1 MRSRSIAGARNAMQ
15 CRASHPTDLLQAFRP
30 FLLLTNP
37 HAQTIIAATLT
48 FAREPPSSTRLVK
61 LPDGDMLALEVS
73 TPQGWQPYDP
83 TVVVV
88 HGLCGCHRVVTV
100 LWTRNS
106 WPGLALS
113 RHPYGAPGSL
123 SW

>member
-1 MRSRSIAGARNAMQ
+1 MRSQYIADARNAMQ
-15 CRASHPTDLLQAFRP
+15 CRASHPANLLQAFRP
-30 FLLLTNP
+30 LPLLTNP

-83 TVVVV
+83 TVVMIHVR
-88 HGLCGCHRVVTV
+88 CR
-100 LWTRNS
+100 
-106 WPGLALS
+106 
-113 RHPYGAPGSL
+113 
-123 SW
+123 